1 MDITVVIIQ
10 LIQLFILIGIG
21 YLLGKTS
28 LFRGVFVQ
36 QLTNLVLN
44 LTMPCMILSSVMNS
58 IDAPALPLKDIIIA
72 MFILVIILPVAAFL
86 MIRRIKTNQG
96 LYLFMIMYP
105 NVGFIGFPL
114 MQSIFGSEAIL
125 ATAII
130 NMGFNLSLFTLGI
143 VAINYGENKLTSFD
157 LKKIFSPGA
166 ISSILAVLI
175 YTFKLTFPY
184 VIVEP
189 INSIGMMT
197 TPLAMLVIGATLSV
211 YHLKDIFSDYTV
223 YLFTLLIDLIIP
235 ILFYPVILLFIKD
248 SMIRG
253 ITLIILAMPVANGAV
268 LFARSNG
275 QDEFLAAKTV
285 FISTM
290 LAIFTIPS
298 LVYMFLL

>member
-28 LFRGVFVQ
+28 LFRGMFVQ

-105 NVGFIGFPL
+105 NVG
-114 MQSIFGSEAIL
+114 IFGSEAIL

-157 LKKIFSPGA
+157 LKKIFSPGV

>member
-1 MDITVVIIQ
+1 M
-10 LIQLFILIGIG
+10 
-21 YLLGKTS
+21 
-28 LFRGVFVQ
+28 
-36 QLTNLVLN
+36 
-44 LTMPCMILSSVMNS
+44 C
-58 IDAPALPLKDIIIA
+58 
-72 MFILVIILPVAAFL
+72 
-86 MIRRIKTNQG
+86 IRD
-96 LYLFMIMYP
+96 
-105 NVGFIGFPL
+105 
-114 MQSIFGSEAIL
+114 S
-125 ATAII
+125 
-130 NMGFNLSLFTLGI
+130 
-143 VAINYGENKLTSFD
+143 
-157 LKKIFSPGA
+157 
-166 ISSILAVLI
+166 
-175 YTFKLTFPY
+175 PY

>member
-28 LFRGVFVQ
+28 LFRGMFVQ

-157 LKKIFSPGA
+157 LKKIFSPGV

-211 YHLKDIFSDYTV
+211 YHLKDI
-223 YLFTLLIDLIIP
+223 FTLLIDLIIP